1 MSQELIL
8 TIATAS
14 RAGSV
19 AVSRGET
26 VLGEILLN
34 GGANHTDRLLLSL
47 QQLLSDLQLTPEQFD
62 AFAVVRG
69 PGSFTGLRV
78 GVATVKG
85 LAMATGKPVI
95 PLSSLQL
102 LACQAPLAQHP
113 VCALLD
119 ARKQEVYSA
128 LYQWEGGR
136 PVPLGP
142 ERVLPPERLL
152 ESLPPEVL
160 LVGDGCLTYRTL
172 IVRRLGSR
180 AHILPWTCH
189 LPRASSGAALA
200 LTALRAGETTCA
212 AALIPIYIR
221 PSEAEI
227 NWLRQQQQTSQGG

>member
-1 MSQELIL
+1 MTRELIL
-8 TIATAS
+8 TIDTSS

-47 QQLLSDLQLTPEQFD
+47 QQLLQGLQLELEQFD

-102 LACQAPLAQHP
+102 LACQAPLARDP

-128 LYQWEGGR
+128 LYRWEGGR

-142 ERVLPPERLL
+142 ERVLPPEQVL
-152 ESLPPEVL
+152 ESLPPEVV
-160 LVGDGCLTYRTL
+160 LVGDGCQTYRTL

-180 AHILPWTCH
+180 ARFLPWTCH
-189 LPRASSGAALA
+189 PPRASGGAALA
-200 LTALRAGETTCA
+200 LAALRADETVVA
-212 AALIPIYIR
+212 AALVPTYIR

-227 NWLRQQQQTSQGG
+227 NWLRQQQAPGQVG